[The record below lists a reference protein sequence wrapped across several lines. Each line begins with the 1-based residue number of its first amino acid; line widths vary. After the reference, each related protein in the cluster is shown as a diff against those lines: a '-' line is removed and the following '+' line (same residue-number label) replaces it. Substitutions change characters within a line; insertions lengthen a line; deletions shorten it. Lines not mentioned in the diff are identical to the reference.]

1 MHPLDRA
8 FGKQQDTIA
17 AETTIAAVSV
27 SVSQRTPHLKLARA
41 MRSPVERCVMTS
53 NAKNSFSLPSARNT
67 SRALPIL
74 DQPQVQ
80 EVLSRLYVEAE
91 VNDAKILA
99 EERAMASAA
108 GGHIDDQ
115 TLASIREREFMAVAP
130 EVGRLIY
137 LLVRSRRPALVVEFG
152 TSFGLSAI
160 HIAGAIRDNGF
171 GRLVTTEQSASKA
184 SCAAQHLA
192 QAGLSDLVEIR
203 QGDAFQ
209 TLSAIA
215 GVDLLLL
222 DGWKPLYL
230 PLLRQLEPALSPGC
244 LVIADDV
251 ISMSDKLA
259 PYLAYVRDAANGYI
273 SCEIPLDDGL
283 ELSIR

>member
-1 MHPLDRA
+1 M
-8 FGKQQDTIA
+8 
-17 AETTIAAVSV
+17 TT
-27 SVSQRTPHLKLARA
+27 
-41 MRSPVERCVMTS
+41 
-53 NAKNSFSLPSARNT
+53 NANASSSASSTRNT

-74 DQPQVQ
+74 DEPQIQ
-80 EVLSRLYVEAE
+80 EVLSRLYAVAE
-91 VNDAKILA
+91 VNDSRIEA
-99 EERAMASAA
+99 EEQAIAKTA
-108 GGHIDDQ
+108 GGHIDEQ
-115 TLASIREREFMAVAP
+115 TLAFIREREFMAVAP

-160 HIAGAIRDNGF
+160 HMAAALRGNGF

-184 SCAAQHLA
+184 SRAAQHLT

-209 TLSAIA
+209 TLTGID
-215 GVDLLLL
+215 GIDLLLL
-222 DGWKPLYL
+222 DGWKELYL
-230 PLLRQLEPALSPGC
+230 PMLRQLEPALSPGC

-251 ISMSDKLA
+251 TSMADKLA
-259 PYLAYVRDAANGYI
+259 PYLAYVRDVANGYV